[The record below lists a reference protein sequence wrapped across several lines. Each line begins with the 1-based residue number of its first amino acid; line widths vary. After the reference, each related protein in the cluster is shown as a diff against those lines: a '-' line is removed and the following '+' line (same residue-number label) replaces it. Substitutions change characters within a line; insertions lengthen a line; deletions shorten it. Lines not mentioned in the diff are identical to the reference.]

1 MTRLERCSREQPVSS
16 KMALV
21 AMPMVPFTWPISVHT
36 FASIITGIPGVYM
49 NKPGQGHFV
58 PSSCCDNKSSNV
70 KHESEVDTVRVLCC
84 EEINSLGT
92 RLCEV
97 PEASTVDS
105 LTGRIAFDNS
115 IEPRV
120 KN

>member
-70 KHESEVDTVRVLCC
+70 KHESEVDTVRESCAAK
-84 EEINSLGT
+84 
-92 RLCEV
+92 R
-97 PEASTVDS
+97 
-105 LTGRIAFDNS
+105 
-115 IEPRV
+115 
-120 KN
+120 